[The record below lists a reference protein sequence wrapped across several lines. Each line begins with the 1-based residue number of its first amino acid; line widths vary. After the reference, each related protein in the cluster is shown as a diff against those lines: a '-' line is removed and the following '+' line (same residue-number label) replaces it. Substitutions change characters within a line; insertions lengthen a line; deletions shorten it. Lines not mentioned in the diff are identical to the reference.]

1 MPNAACVAV
10 ANWASI
16 VLLKRKSN
24 GAGSMHKVVT
34 AFAGMLVCAGGAF
47 AGDGYTRQTSS
58 GGLSAYVGG
67 HAGVSIANTEVS
79 ISGAG
84 SVDGVG
90 SHGVIG
96 GVHAGLDY
104 TLPARVFFGVYGF
117 YDWQS
122 TESSLRFD
130 GFSASVD
137 LDGSYGFGG
146 RFGYDWGKAKAYGL
160 VGWRHTNLSWAA
172 TGAGPGDFAGF
183 PSSLN
188 GIDIG
193 AGMAIPLAQGLE
205 LGIEGVWTKFN
216 SESIE
221 FRTGHNQA

>member
-1 MPNAACVAV
+1 MS
-10 ANWASI
+10 ASDPT
-16 VLLKRKSN
+16 VSE
-24 GAGSMHKVVT
+24 
-34 AFAGMLVCAGGAF
+34 
-47 AGDGYTRQTSS
+47 
-58 GGLSAYVGG
+58 
-67 HAGVSIANTEVS
+67 GVF
-79 ISGAG
+79 
-84 SVDGVG
+84 GVG
-90 SHGVIG
+90 H
-96 GVHAGLDY
+96 
-104 TLPARVFFGVYGF
+104 GF